1 MSKVTAAVK
10 ATLVGTQEEELTVS
24 QQIKTNFIQHARKD
38 ESSGELYMTEDEFV
52 DAIAPKHQDYVSTSV
67 YPWLNALSDR
77 MYLSTKSDVINM
89 ESFSASQIAEG
100 RVESI

>member
-10 ATLVGTQEEELTVS
+10 ATLVGTQEEELSVS

-52 DAIAPKHQDYVSTSV
+52 DAIAPKHQDYVSISIYHISKLSLIECTSAQN
-67 YPWLNALSDR
+67 P
-77 MYLSTKSDVINM
+77 T
-89 ESFSASQIAEG
+89 
-100 RVESI
+100 